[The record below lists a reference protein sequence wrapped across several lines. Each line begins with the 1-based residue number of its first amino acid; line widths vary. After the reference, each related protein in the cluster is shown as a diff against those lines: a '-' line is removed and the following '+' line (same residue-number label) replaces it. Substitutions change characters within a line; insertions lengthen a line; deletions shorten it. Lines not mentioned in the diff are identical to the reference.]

1 MQFER
6 ASLEIVGPVAVLRMD
21 DPDVLNA
28 LSPGMI
34 GGMTEA
40 LDTLAAAATPA
51 RCLVLTGTGRAFS
64 TGANLQ
70 GRGKDGITRG
80 AGQTLETVFHP
91 FIRRLRDLPCPIV
104 TAVNGPAAGA
114 GMSLALMGDLILCA
128 RSAYFLQAFRRIG
141 LVPDCGST
149 WLLPRLIGRARA
161 IELSLLGE
169 RLPGRRRLA
178 GDLSIACTT
187 TRRCRAKRYASRT
200 SLPTDLP
207 SRFPPSAGSIGKAR
221 KIPTSSS
228 SIWSAAC
235 SATQAPRKIS
245 AKASRLF
252 WKSAR
257 PGSSASNRKDRSVA
271 AAPTCCR
278 FVTIPLPVRERTAM
292 RAGKQCGSTGS
303 SGPIRWP
310 SGGAFSSW

>member
-6 ASLEIVGPVAVLRMD
+6 TTLDIDGPVAILRMN

-34 GGMTEA
+34 KGMTEA
-40 LDTLAAAATPA
+40 LDVLATQDVPP

-70 GRGKDGITRG
+70 GRGKNGIVSG

-114 GMSLALMGDLILCA
+114 GMSVALMGDLVFCA

-169 RLPGRRRLA
+169 RLPAETALAWGLVNRVFDDAALIDETLRVAADLANGPTMALGLIRRLYWESA
-178 GDLSIACTT
+178 DNSYEQQLDLE
-187 TRRCRAKRYASRT
+187 CRLQRQ
-200 SLPTDLP
+200 
-207 SRFPPSAGSIGKAR
+207 AGSTEDFREGVTAFLEKRPAKFIGK
-221 KIPTSSS
+221 
-228 SIWSAAC
+228 
-235 SATQAPRKIS
+235 
-245 AKASRLF
+245 
-252 WKSAR
+252 
-257 PGSSASNRKDRSVA
+257 
-271 AAPTCCR
+271 
-278 FVTIPLPVRERTAM
+278 
-292 RAGKQCGSTGS
+292 
-303 SGPIRWP
+303 
-310 SGGAFSSW
+310 

>member
-1 MQFER
+1 MEANMQFER
-6 ASLEIVGPVAVLRMD
+6 ANLEIDGSVAILRMN

-28 LSPGMI
+28 LSADMI
-34 GGMTEA
+34 KGMTEA
-40 LDTLAAAATPA
+40 LDFLAAAETPA

-80 AGQTLETVFHP
+80 AGQALETVFHP

-114 GMSLALMGDLILCA
+114 GMSLALMGDLVLCA

-169 RLPGRRRLA
+169 RLPVDTALAWGLVNRVFDDEALMGEAQRLAQEVANGPTVALALIRRLYWESPENSYEQQLDLECRMQRMA
-178 GDLSIACTT
+178 GASEDFREGVTAFLEK
-187 TRRCRAKRYASRT
+187 RPAK
-200 SLPTDLP
+200 
-207 SRFPPSAGSIGKAR
+207 FIGR
-221 KIPTSSS
+221 
-228 SIWSAAC
+228 
-235 SATQAPRKIS
+235 
-245 AKASRLF
+245 
-252 WKSAR
+252 
-257 PGSSASNRKDRSVA
+257 
-271 AAPTCCR
+271 
-278 FVTIPLPVRERTAM
+278 
-292 RAGKQCGSTGS
+292 
-303 SGPIRWP
+303 
-310 SGGAFSSW
+310 